1 MNGEKITITI
11 GDEEGSRSISI
22 EGGEPT
28 VLTAPINTS
37 FPSVPS
43 PILISLEGS
52 IGSGKSTLI
61 NTLRERN
68 PGWHFIDEPVS
79 TWQGLKNEAGEDL
92 LQVFYKDIKRY
103 SYTFQNC
110 ALLSRAI
117 NIQRKIAEWKAA
129 SQTDAEAAKNN
140 VFITERCLETDYHV
154 FAQMLRD
161 DGMMDRMEWDLYKMW
176 YDYIQTLS
184 TPLTAVIYLYTPPD
198 ICADRIKI
206 RGRTGED
213 KIGHSYLENLDKYQR
228 QWLAHE
234 TIPILHYDNFGEGGQ
249 KNKVEDVEQLVCELV
264 SKSS

>member
-1 MNGEKITITI
+1 MSGLKITI
-11 GDEEGSRSISI
+11 GEEADFRSVALEQCAGYI
-22 EGGEPT
+22 PK
-28 VLTAPINTS
+28 
-37 FPSVPS
+37 

-61 NTLRERN
+61 NSLRERN

-92 LQVFYKDIKRY
+92 LQVFYKDIRRY

-117 NIQRKIAEWKAA
+117 NIQKKIAEWKERAA
-129 SQTDAEAAKNN
+129 VNPEEALHN

-161 DGMMDRMEWDLYKMW
+161 DGMMDSMEWDLYKMW
-176 YDYIQTLS
+176 YNYILETS
-184 TPLTAVIYLYTPPD
+184 TQLTAVVYLYTPPD

-206 RGRTGED
+206 RARTGED
-213 KIGHSYLENLDKYQR
+213 KIGQTYLENLDKYQR
-228 QWLAHE
+228 NWLQNE
-234 TIPILHYDNFGEGGQ
+234 TIPIMHYDNFGNGVQ
-249 KNKVEDVEQLVCELV
+249 QNRVEDVENLISELV
-264 SKSS
+264 AKNE

>member
-1 MNGEKITITI
+1 
-11 GDEEGSRSISI
+11 
-22 EGGEPT
+22 
-28 VLTAPINTS
+28 
-37 FPSVPS
+37 
-43 PILISLEGS
+43 
-52 IGSGKSTLI
+52 
-61 NTLRERN
+61 
-68 PGWHFIDEPVS
+68 
-79 TWQGLKNEAGEDL
+79 
-92 LQVFYKDIKRY
+92 
-103 SYTFQNC
+103 
-110 ALLSRAI
+110 LSRAI

-184 TPLTAVIYLYTPPD
+184 TPLTAVVYLYTPPD